1 HRRVGNCQATIQS
14 PADACGAGTQRR
26 RAVNARRSHVIAFPE
41 GDSSAQPAFA
51 PKSRL
56 NKGDIPILP
65 VRKIGMSPLLRG
77 RGRSP
82 GFAAGDQEAYCA
94 VGGIPPLKLQG
105 FGAAVAVILIVL
117 TGCDRASKPEPSQPS
132 VAKAPTIASLVPAAT
147 DLVRGMGAGE
157 HLVAVS
163 NYDQDAGGLPKV
175 GDYQTID
182 WEKLA
187 QIRPSCIVTQYGTGH
202 NPPGFV
208 ERARELNIK
217 QVNVR
222 FDRLDDVFKM
232 ISVLGDACDES
243 AAAAKESKEIR
254 DALDE
259 VYHRVEGLPPVRTII
274 VTGSSGM
281 ELAGTGTYLD
291 DLLRQAGGDN

>member
-1 HRRVGNCQATIQS
+1 
-14 PADACGAGTQRR
+14 
-26 RAVNARRSHVIAFPE
+26 
-41 GDSSAQPAFA
+41 
-51 PKSRL
+51 
-56 NKGDIPILP
+56 
-65 VRKIGMSPLLRG
+65 M
-77 RGRSP
+77 
-82 GFAAGDQEAYCA
+82 
-94 VGGIPPLKLQG
+94 
-105 FGAAVAVILIVL
+105 ILIVL

-259 VYHRVEGLPPVRTII
+259 VHHRVEGLPPVRTII

-291 DLLRQAGGDN
+291 DLLRQAGGDNAVTSHGYVTLDRESIMSLHPDAVLILMPGADVEAAEKARAAWNSYSDMPAVKKHHVWAFTESSVMQPGSRVAQVAQQFADVLHPHASPASQSATSRTSP